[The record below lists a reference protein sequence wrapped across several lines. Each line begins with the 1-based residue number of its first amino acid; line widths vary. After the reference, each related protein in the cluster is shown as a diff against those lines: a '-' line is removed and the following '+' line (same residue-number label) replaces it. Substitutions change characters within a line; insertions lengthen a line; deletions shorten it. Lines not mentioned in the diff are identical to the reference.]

1 MPGGAGLNGTVSEGR
16 PLREDLEQRREAAF
30 KCLGVEL
37 SKERK
42 QQVKRL

>member
-16 PLREDLEQRREAAF
+16 PLREDLEQRREAGF
-30 KCLGVEL
+30 KCLGMEL